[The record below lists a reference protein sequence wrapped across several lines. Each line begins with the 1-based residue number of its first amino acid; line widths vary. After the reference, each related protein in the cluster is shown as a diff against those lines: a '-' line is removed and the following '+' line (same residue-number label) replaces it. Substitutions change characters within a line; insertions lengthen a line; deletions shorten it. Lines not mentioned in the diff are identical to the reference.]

1 MDFIIQLLRTVFYS
15 LDSIV
20 YSLIPNVY
28 ALLIQ
33 ITRTSIFTQPEIH
46 KFSLRVYELIG
57 VFMLFKVTVSVVN
70 YILNPDDFSDKEK
83 GFTNIIKRIIL
94 SLVMLV
100 LAPFVFQE
108 AFNLQAVILE
118 ENTIMNL
125 VFGTP
130 PTPAEIDAGSSERS
144 SNSSYVDMA
153 GRKIQFTL
161 MYAFAQPN
169 YQEFSGSNFDLMN
182 CENTYAK
189 DEDNNYD
196 FRMSSITND
205 KSKFI
210 YQLEPDC
217 WGVYDPDTDAYVND
231 GTNGKLMQL
240 FEEND
245 AEAAYQ
251 NYAQGVAQQSF
262 SLFFRKEVITAKSED
277 GRYFVNYR
285 FGIST
290 AVGVAT
296 LYMFLMFCIDI
307 AVRSIQWGFLQMIS
321 PIPILSYCDPKSSK
335 DGMFKKWLDK
345 CKKVYLD
352 LFIRLFALYFG
363 IYIITLIG
371 TFRDVVTGEEI
382 SMMDNWILSIFMI
395 LGVLM
400 FVKKLPDFL
409 KETLALDGSGMFKGY
424 LNPFKKIEDE
434 AVGGKLISGA
444 AKGAV
449 AGTAAGAAAFG
460 SNLVATKGNIFSAAA
475 GAVSA
480 STKGLWH
487 GLNGKKIGESYAKS
501 YGAAIEARKRHR
513 DMKDQDV
520 NPFSVGMSK
529 LQQKLGITTGG
540 QFVEAANDYAKKV
553 QSSYDSMMN
562 AAKGNDTASFD
573 ATINGQTRT
582 FKGMKDLAKF
592 QEQMAKSVVD
602 RSSFQVKRSDYAND
616 EEGTEKYNEAVKQAE
631 KDYQDA
637 VAKYQKTLNDIDD
650 AMKKRLDSIASG
662 AATITTDDRA
672 ANAGIDAT
680 FSAIRDG
687 YKQMK
692 GYADAAN
699 ATIHKVASEADIAS
713 INTNL
718 SASVING
725 QSKGMVSGI
734 GINEEAARAT
744 RTDSFARKDSKK

>member
-130 PTPAEIDAGSSERS
+130 PTPAEVEAGSSERS

-189 DEDNNYD
+189 DDENNYD

-434 AVGGKLISGA
+434 AVGGKLIGGT
-444 AKGAV
+444 AKKAVGMAGGAV
-449 AGTAAGAAAFG
+449 AGIGAGALTGRGILAGMKAGMAGGWKGDKFGKNWSNAYSAGKDRARQLAEMEADDVTRGDVMRDKLYNMNPFHSQSRAERDKGWSSKLDAINKTWDGVRGTVTAVDKEAKRLKAIEDGIKQGGVSAFNDDYKMIKNAAGEWEYELDASGNKQIIKSAAEKYQEAIDA
-460 SNLVATKGNIFSAAA
+460 ATKAVDDRVQAIVDNHSLMDDGAGGTAGGNAAIA
-475 GAVSA
+475 NFTSQLKTMDTLIEQVNNEKITYVDGSGTTQTLHINTTD
-480 STKGLWH
+480 ST
-487 GLNGKKIGESYAKS
+487 GKK
-501 YGAAIEARKRHR
+501 
-513 DMKDQDV
+513 
-520 NPFSVGMSK
+520 
-529 LQQKLGITTGG
+529 LGVKA
-540 QFVEAANDYAKKV
+540 Q
-553 QSSYDSMMN
+553 
-562 AAKGNDTASFD
+562 AKGTLGEKNAWESSSTY
-573 ATINGQTRT
+573 
-582 FKGMKDLAKF
+582 
-592 QEQMAKSVVD
+592 KSQQAV
-602 RSSFQVKRSDYAND
+602 
-616 EEGTEKYNEAVKQAE
+616 EKYSGG
-631 KDYQDA
+631 
-637 VAKYQKTLNDIDD
+637 
-650 AMKKRLDSIASG
+650 KK
-662 AATITTDDRA
+662 
-672 ANAGIDAT
+672 N
-680 FSAIRDG
+680 
-687 YKQMK
+687 K
-692 GYADAAN
+692 
-699 ATIHKVASEADIAS
+699 
-713 INTNL
+713 
-718 SASVING
+718 
-725 QSKGMVSGI
+725 
-734 GINEEAARAT
+734 
-744 RTDSFARKDSKK
+744 

>member
-130 PTPAEIDAGSSERS
+130 PTPAEVEAGSSERS

-189 DEDNNYD
+189 DDDNNYD
-196 FRMSSITND
+196 FRISSITND

-424 LNPFKKIEDE
+424 MNPFKKIEDE
-434 AVGGKLISGA
+434 TIGGKAISGI
-444 AKGAV
+444 AKKPVGAV
-449 AGTAAGAAAFG
+449 TGLAAGTAAGIAGLATGKGFHL
-460 SNLVATKGNIFSAAA
+460 SHLTKGIAGGMKGDKFGKNFASSYGAGKERHKQLQQMEADGVSRGDVFNEKLRGTFGRETNAERVQQLVGQGKAIQSAYDQIKSQLTSCDKDDTSLSYTYKDLSGAVHTSMRSAKTIAKELDEAKKTTISRQDFTGPNAEADYQAAISAQRERIANMEAELEGRINAAAA
-475 GAVSA
+475 GLANGTFSTTVASADKVISEQTSLMNKLKGASNDLGSSLDDKYAKITASDNDVVNIMKQGKGVSA
-480 STKGLWH
+480 QATS
-487 GLNGKKIGESYAKS
+487 GK
-501 YGAAIEARKRHR
+501 
-513 DMKDQDV
+513 M
-520 NPFSVGMSK
+520 
-529 LQQKLGITTGG
+529 QK
-540 QFVEAANDYAKKV
+540 
-553 QSSYDSMMN
+553 
-562 AAKGNDTASFD
+562 
-573 ATINGQTRT
+573 
-582 FKGMKDLAKF
+582 
-592 QEQMAKSVVD
+592 
-602 RSSFQVKRSDYAND
+602 
-616 EEGTEKYNEAVKQAE
+616 
-631 KDYQDA
+631 
-637 VAKYQKTLNDIDD
+637 
-650 AMKKRLDSIASG
+650 
-662 AATITTDDRA
+662 
-672 ANAGIDAT
+672 
-680 FSAIRDG
+680 
-687 YKQMK
+687 
-692 GYADAAN
+692 YADAGKYA
-699 ATIHKVASEADIAS
+699 
-713 INTNL
+713 
-718 SASVING
+718 G
-725 QSKGMVSGI
+725 G
-734 GINEEAARAT
+734 
-744 RTDSFARKDSKK
+744 SKK

>member
-125 VFGTP
+125 VFGAP
-130 PTPAEIDAGSSERS
+130 PTPAEVEAGSSERS

-189 DEDNNYD
+189 DDENNYD
-196 FRMSSITND
+196 FRISSITND

-245 AEAAYQ
+245 AGAAYQ

-424 LNPFKKIEDE
+424 MNPFKKIEDE
-434 AVGGKLISGA
+434 TIGGKAISGI
-444 AKGAV
+444 AKKPVGAV
-449 AGTAAGAAAFG
+449 TGLAAGTAAGIAGLATGQGFHL
-460 SNLVATKGNIFSAAA
+460 SHLTKGMA
-475 GAVSA
+475 GGMKGEKFGKNFA
-480 STKGLWH
+480 S
-487 GLNGKKIGESYAKS
+487 S
-501 YGAAIEARKRHR
+501 YGAGKERHKQLQQMEADGVSRGEVFREKVGSTFGRETKSDIAKRTSETYKAVQDAYNSYAASLAGTDAIAKEMDKRIKAAHEAGDFGEETRWTKAFDDRLR
-513 DMKDQDV
+513 QVSQNGGEISFKMKAGTKLEDLIDTNGNVKAGYNLNDYMDASEKTVNEALNNYASRMEKLIKHLNKTATDVAGFSNIDESFVSDPTNSNYNLKVAMGKAKGVQSDIDSNAVNIHNQDV
-520 NPFSVGMSK
+520 SK
-529 LQQKLGITTGG
+529 YAGG
-540 QFVEAANDYAKKV
+540 GKK
-553 QSSYDSMMN
+553 
-562 AAKGNDTASFD
+562 
-573 ATINGQTRT
+573 
-582 FKGMKDLAKF
+582 
-592 QEQMAKSVVD
+592 
-602 RSSFQVKRSDYAND
+602 
-616 EEGTEKYNEAVKQAE
+616 
-631 KDYQDA
+631 
-637 VAKYQKTLNDIDD
+637 
-650 AMKKRLDSIASG
+650 
-662 AATITTDDRA
+662 
-672 ANAGIDAT
+672 
-680 FSAIRDG
+680 
-687 YKQMK
+687 
-692 GYADAAN
+692 
-699 ATIHKVASEADIAS
+699 
-713 INTNL
+713 
-718 SASVING
+718 
-725 QSKGMVSGI
+725 
-734 GINEEAARAT
+734 
-744 RTDSFARKDSKK
+744 

>member
-20 YSLIPNVY
+20 YGLIPNVY

-46 KFSLRVYELIG
+46 TFSKRIYELIG
-57 VFMLFKVTVSVVN
+57 IFMLFKVTVSIIN
-70 YILNPDDFSDKEK
+70 YVLNPDDFVDKEK

-100 LAPFVFQE
+100 LAPYIFQE
-108 AFNLQAVILE
+108 AYNLQAVILE

-125 VFGTP
+125 VFGNPASGETP
-130 PTPAEIDAGSSERS
+130 GRDTNTSNGRS

-153 GRKIQFTL
+153 GRKMQFTL

-189 DEDNNYD
+189 DEDNNYR
-196 FRMSSITND
+196 FRASSITE
-205 KSKFI
+205 KGVSGYI
-210 YQLEPDC
+210 YELESDC
-217 WGVYDPDTDAYVND
+217 WGTYDPDTDAYVND

-240 FEEND
+240 FEDND
-245 AEAAYQ
+245 EEKAYQ

-262 SLFFRKEVITAKSED
+262 SLFFRKNVITAKDED
-277 GRYFVNYR
+277 GRYLVNYR

-321 PIPILSYCDPKSSK
+321 PIPILSYCDPKSGK

-363 IYIITLIG
+363 IYIITLVG

-424 LNPFKKIEDE
+424 MNPFKKIEDE
-434 AVGGKLISGA
+434 AFGGKTIKKGIGA
-444 AKGAV
+444 AGGAV
-449 AGTAAGAAAFG
+449 AGLGAGMLTGRGVLAGMKAGMSGGLKGDKFGKNWASAYSAGKERKKQLAQMNAEGIKRGDVFDENLKGAFGMRTRSEKIQQLTGQGKAIQSAYDRIKQQAIACDATDGALRGTTKSAKTLAKELDELKKTTISRQSFTNDAAGQAQY
-460 SNLVATKGNIFSAAA
+460 
-475 GAVSA
+475 
-480 STKGLWH
+480 
-487 GLNGKKIGESYAKS
+487 E
-501 YGAAIEARKRHR
+501 AAISAQKQRIADQEKELEKRINAVVAELQDKNSTWTTHSDSADKVIKEQTATMEALVKKSNSLGRSIDSKYAEVDEKLITDH
-513 DMKDQDV
+513 DVVMMMKQ
-520 NPFSVGMSK
+520 GK
-529 LQQKLGITTGG
+529 GI
-540 QFVEAANDYAKKV
+540 EAQA
-553 QSSYDSMMN
+553 SSGRMQEITD
-562 AAKGNDTASFD
+562 AAK
-573 ATINGQTRT
+573 
-582 FKGMKDLAKF
+582 
-592 QEQMAKSVVD
+592 
-602 RSSFQVKRSDYAND
+602 YAN
-616 EEGTEKYNEAVKQAE
+616 N
-631 KDYQDA
+631 
-637 VAKYQKTLNDIDD
+637 
-650 AMKKRLDSIASG
+650 KK
-662 AATITTDDRA
+662 
-672 ANAGIDAT
+672 
-680 FSAIRDG
+680 
-687 YKQMK
+687 K
-692 GYADAAN
+692 
-699 ATIHKVASEADIAS
+699 
-713 INTNL
+713 
-718 SASVING
+718 
-725 QSKGMVSGI
+725 
-734 GINEEAARAT
+734 
-744 RTDSFARKDSKK
+744 